1 MRKQNKERPYEYAE
15 KEFHGVWKVFK
26 PLWWWLHC
34 LFKFIGAKIYGLR
47 AAVFAKRHPDG
58 VKQKRKLTKKRW
70 GELVFYCCLIAY
82 PLAQFT
88 VFYVCVNFNSILLA
102 FKQYNPETVTY
113 SFWGFGNFAKFAK
126 DVMSDYAMR
135 SAFSNSFWLYLCGLV
150 IGMPLNLIFAFF
162 MYKKIPLSGFFRV
175 VLFLPQIISTLVISL
190 MFRYF
195 VENGLSSLSFPGF
208 NLLLSKKTG
217 FPTMIFYN
225 IWAGFG
231 TQILIYTSSMNQISD
246 SVVESARLD
255 GASFLR
261 EFWSI
266 TLPSIFP
273 AVTTFLVVG
282 VAGFFTNQANLYN
295 FYGGAA
301 RDDMLT
307 LGYVFFR
314 KIAGSNDASFAQ
326 YPYAAAAGLLFTI
339 IAAPITLAAKWALEK
354 FGPSAE

>member
-1 MRKQNKERPYEYAE
+1 MEKQRKRHSYEYDE
-15 KEFHGVWKVFK
+15 KEFRGVWKIFK
-26 PLWWWLHC
+26 PIWWQLHC
-34 LFKFIGAKIYGLR
+34 FFKFLGAKIYSLR
-47 AAVFAKRHPDG
+47 AALYAKRHPEG
-58 VKQKRKLTKKRW
+58 KKARRPVKKKW
-70 GELVFYCCLIAY
+70 GELAFYCGLIAY
-82 PLAQFT
+82 PLIQFI

-102 FKQYNPETVTY
+102 FKKYDPSTVTY
-113 SFWGFGNFAKFAK
+113 SFWGLGNFSQFVK
-126 DVMSDYAMR
+126 DIIGDYAMR
-135 SAFSNSFWLYLCGLV
+135 SAFTNSFWLWLCVLV

-175 VLFLPQIISTLVISL
+175 VLFMPQIISTLVISL

-195 VENGLSSLSFPGF
+195 VENGLSSLPFPGF
-208 NLLLSKKTG
+208 NLLLDKKTA

-231 TQILIYTSSMNQISD
+231 TQILIYTSSMNQISE

-255 GASFLR
+255 GASKFR
-261 EFWSI
+261 EFISI

-273 AVTTFLVVG
+273 AITTFLVVG

-295 FYGGAA
+295 FYGGSA

-326 YPYAAAAGLLFTI
+326 YPYAASAGVLFTV
-339 IAAPITLAAKWALEK
+339 IAAPITLAAKYALEK
-354 FGPSAE
+354 FGPSAD